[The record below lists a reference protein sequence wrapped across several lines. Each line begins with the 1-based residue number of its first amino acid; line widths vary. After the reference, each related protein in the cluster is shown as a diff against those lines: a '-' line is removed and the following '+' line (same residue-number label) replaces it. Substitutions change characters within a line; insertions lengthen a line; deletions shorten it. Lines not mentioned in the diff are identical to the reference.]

1 MSRMFCPRRME
12 TLNGREVFCFFV
24 FFLAKRE
31 CEAVVDVGEKCWIW
45 RAVFLWHSRA
55 TMMMRWWS
63 LIRVSTLECH
73 QIYRLHIKINF
84 ILIGSSRLRCSVGAC
99 KVLKFPFRRIK
110 INCLFMKSLFSA
122 ACSIWMSHISH
133 KAPVRRS
140 TPTSQPRTPFLT
152 SVFCGWKSKFMW
164 RQMGRRSG
172 GGRNELTL
180 SCYNFFS
187 QSLERSIKVARP
199 AGNIEIG
206 CCIRRHSEA
215 SRFSG
220 NFVNVGLQ

>member
-1 MSRMFCPRRME
+1 MSRTFCPRRME

-24 FFLAKRE
+24 FFFGETRMWSSRRRRRE
-31 CEAVVDVGEKCWIW
+31 MLNMARG
-45 RAVFLWHSRA
+45 FLWHSRA

-63 LIRVSTLECH
+63 LIRVSILECH

-180 SCYNFFS
+180 SCYNFFFA
-187 QSLERSIKVARP
+187 I
-199 AGNIEIG
+199 AGAIN
-206 CCIRRHSEA
+206 
-215 SRFSG
+215 
-220 NFVNVGLQ
+220 